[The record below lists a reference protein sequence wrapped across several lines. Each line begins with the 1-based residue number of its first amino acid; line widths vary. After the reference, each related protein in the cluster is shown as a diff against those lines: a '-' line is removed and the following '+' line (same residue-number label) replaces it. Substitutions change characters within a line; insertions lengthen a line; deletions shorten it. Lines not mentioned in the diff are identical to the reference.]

1 MQKSNHNIKTACI
14 TGTVAKAA
22 DRYAMDVMGLK
33 SLTLMETA
41 SSKIAEYVMKH
52 FPLAQKRVDAA
63 VTNEVKDAPA
73 ELVSLGAGVADVNG
87 VRDRQKPAAR
97 YQDLKISVLCGVG
110 NNGAD
115 GVCASRILLREG
127 YQPQVYIVGNLEK
140 ASWEFLYQLCH
151 FQQAGGTVKMYRPN
165 IDPADAGEATVM
177 AVYPDVDT
185 ADANAGEA
193 AVMAVHP
200 DVDAADAGEAALMA
214 VHPDSDTA
222 ADDASSFRANRLPD
236 DDILIDGI
244 FGIGLHREIAGDYR
258 AFIEEANRRR
268 HGFVL
273 AIDAPSGINTD
284 TGELMGC
291 GIKAD
296 VTITFGRNK
305 TGLVCGAGQNFAG
318 RVLVED
324 IGIPDEAYI
333 EAETHA

>member
-1 MQKSNHNIKTACI
+1 MPDKNGDIITECI

-52 FPLAQKRVDAA
+52 YPL
-63 VTNEVKDAPA
+63 
-73 ELVSLGAGVADVNG
+73 SH
-87 VRDRQKPAAR
+87 
-97 YQDLKISVLCGVG
+97 KISVLCGVG

-115 GVCASRILLREG
+115 GVCASRILLKEG
-127 YQPQVYIVGNLEK
+127 YQPHVYIVGSLEK

-151 FQQAGGTVKMYRPN
+151 FQQAGGAVTMYRPN
-165 IDPADAGEATVM
+165 T
-177 AVYPDVDT
+177 
-185 ADANAGEA
+185 
-193 AVMAVHP
+193 
-200 DVDAADAGEAALMA
+200 
-214 VHPDSDTA
+214 
-222 ADDASSFRANRLPD
+222 LPD

-258 AFIEEANRRR
+258 LFIEEANRRR

-284 TGELMGC
+284 TGALMGC

-305 TGLVCGAGQNFAG
+305 TGLVRGDGQKLGG

-333 EAETHA
+333 AAEEA

>member
-1 MQKSNHNIKTACI
+1 MQHENGNRKAMCI
-14 TGTVAKAA
+14 TGTVARAA

-52 FPLAQKRVDAA
+52 FPLAQKRVDAT

-97 YQDLKISVLCGVG
+97 YQDLKISVLCGAG

-115 GVCASRILLREG
+115 GVCASRMLLREG

-151 FQQAGGTVKMYRPN
+151 FQQAGGTVTMYHPDVDTAN
-165 IDPADAGEATVM
+165 AGEVAVMAVHPGVNAGEATVM
-177 AVYPDVDT
+177 AVHPDVDT
-185 ADANAGEA
+185 ANAGEVA
-193 AVMAVHP
+193 AMA
-200 DVDAADAGEAALMA
+200 M
-214 VHPDSDTA
+214 HPDSATA
-222 ADDASSFRANRLPD
+222 ADDASLLRANRLPD

-273 AIDAPSGINTD
+273 AIDTPSGINTD

-324 IGIPDEAYI
+324 IGIPDEAYE
-333 EAETHA
+333 EAERHA

>member
-1 MQKSNHNIKTACI
+1 MQHENGNRKAMCI

-41 SSKIAEYVMKH
+41 SSKIAEYVTKQY
-52 FPLAQKRVDAA
+52 L
-63 VTNEVKDAPA
+63 
-73 ELVSLGAGVADVNG
+73 
-87 VRDRQKPAAR
+87 
-97 YQDLKISVLCGVG
+97 YQREKKISVLCGVG

-115 GVCASRILLREG
+115 GVCAARMLLEEG
-127 YQPQVYIVGNLEK
+127 YQPRVYIVGNMEK
-140 ASWEFLYQLCH
+140 ASWEFLYQLFY
-151 FQQAGGTVKMYRPN
+151 FQQAEGVALPHRVG
-165 IDPADAGEATVM
+165 DA
-177 AVYPDVDT
+177 
-185 ADANAGEA
+185 
-193 AVMAVHP
+193 
-200 DVDAADAGEAALMA
+200 L
-214 VHPDSDTA
+214 
-222 ADDASSFRANRLPD
+222 RD
-236 DDILIDGI
+236 DDILIDAI

-333 EAETHA
+333 EAEKHA

>member
-41 SSKIAEYVMKH
+41 SSRIAEYVMKH
-52 FPLAQKRVDAA
+52 YPLCGEHDLQSAAPIMVNEGGANGGAYPKRSESDG
-63 VTNEVKDAPA
+63 NH
-73 ELVSLGAGVADVNG
+73 
-87 VRDRQKPAAR
+87 
-97 YQDLKISVLCGVG
+97 LKISVLCGVG

-115 GVCASRILLREG
+115 GVCASRMLLGEG

-140 ASWEFLYQLCH
+140 ASWEFLYQLVY

-165 IDPADAGEATVM
+165 IDPADAGEAAAM
-177 AVYPDVDT
+177 AVHPGVDT

-222 ADDASSFRANRLPD
+222 ADDASPFLTNRLPN

-258 AFIEEANRRR
+258 AFIEEANHRR

-324 IGIPDEAYI
+324 IGIPDEAYE
-333 EAETHA
+333 EAEKHA

>member
-1 MQKSNHNIKTACI
+1 MPDKNGDINTACI

-52 FPLAQKRVDAA
+52 FPL
-63 VTNEVKDAPA
+63 
-73 ELVSLGAGVADVNG
+73 SH
-87 VRDRQKPAAR
+87 
-97 YQDLKISVLCGVG
+97 KISVLCGIG

-127 YQPQVYIVGNLEK
+127 YQPHVYIVGNLEK

-151 FQQAGGTVKMYRPN
+151 FQQAGGAVTMYRP
-165 IDPADAGEATVM
+165 
-177 AVYPDVDT
+177 DT
-185 ADANAGEA
+185 
-193 AVMAVHP
+193 
-200 DVDAADAGEAALMA
+200 
-214 VHPDSDTA
+214 
-222 ADDASSFRANRLPD
+222 LPD
-236 DDILIDGI
+236 DDILIDAI

-258 AFIEEANRRR
+258 LFIEEANRRS

-305 TGLVCGAGQNFAG
+305 TGLVCGAGQKLAG

-333 EAETHA
+333 EAKTHS

>member
-1 MQKSNHNIKTACI
+1 MQHENGNRKAMCI
-14 TGTVAKAA
+14 TGAVAKAA

-52 FPLAQKRVDAA
+52 FPLAQKRVDAT

-115 GVCASRILLREG
+115 GVCASRMLLREG

-151 FQQAGGTVKMYRPN
+151 FQQAGGTVTMYHPGVDTAN
-165 IDPADAGEATVM
+165 AGEATVM
-177 AVYPDVDT
+177 A
-185 ADANAGEA
+185 
-193 AVMAVHP
+193 M
-200 DVDAADAGEAALMA
+200 
-214 VHPDSDTA
+214 HPDSATA
-222 ADDASSFRANRLPD
+222 ADDASLFRANRLPD

-258 AFIEEANRRR
+258 TFIEEANRRR

-324 IGIPDEAYI
+324 IGIPDEAYE
-333 EAETHA
+333 EAERHA

>member
-1 MQKSNHNIKTACI
+1 MQHENGNRKAMCI

-52 FPLAQKRVDAA
+52 FPLAQKRVDAT

-97 YQDLKISVLCGVG
+97 YQDLKISVLCGAG

-115 GVCASRILLREG
+115 GVCASRMLLREG

-151 FQQAGGTVKMYRPN
+151 FQQAGGTVTMYH
-165 IDPADAGEATVM
+165 
-177 AVYPDVDT
+177 PDVDT
-185 ADANAGEA
+185 ANAGEV

-200 DVDAADAGEAALMA
+200 DSA
-214 VHPDSDTA
+214 TA
-222 ADDASSFRANRLPD
+222 ADDASLLRANRLPD

-273 AIDAPSGINTD
+273 AIDTPSGINTD

-324 IGIPDEAYI
+324 IGIPDEAYE
-333 EAETHA
+333 EAERHA

>member
-1 MQKSNHNIKTACI
+1 M
-14 TGTVAKAA
+14 AKAA

-52 FPLAQKRVDAA
+52 FPLAQKRVDAT
-63 VTNEVKDAPA
+63 VTNEVKDALA
-73 ELVSLGAGVADVNG
+73 ELVSLGDGVADVNG

-115 GVCASRILLREG
+115 GVCASRMLLREG

-151 FQQAGGTVKMYRPN
+151 FQQAGGTVTMYH
-165 IDPADAGEATVM
+165 
-177 AVYPDVDT
+177 PDVDT
-185 ADANAGEA
+185 ANAGEA
-193 AVMAVHP
+193 AAMAVY
-200 DVDAADAGEAALMA
+200 
-214 VHPDSDTA
+214 PDSDTA
-222 ADDASSFRANRLPD
+222 ADDASLFRANRLPD

-324 IGIPDEAYI
+324 IGIPDEAYE
-333 EAETHA
+333 EAERHA

>member
-1 MQKSNHNIKTACI
+1 MQHENGDRKAMCI

-41 SSKIAEYVMKH
+41 SSKIAEYVIKH
-52 FPLAQKRVDAA
+52 FPLTQKRVDAA
-63 VTNEVKDAPA
+63 VTNEVKDASA

-115 GVCASRILLREG
+115 GVCASRMLLREG
-127 YQPQVYIVGNLEK
+127 YQPRVYIVGNLEK

-165 IDPADAGEATVM
+165 IDPADAGKAT
-177 AVYPDVDT
+177 
-185 ADANAGEA
+185 
-193 AVMAVHP
+193 VMAVHP
-200 DVDAADAGEAALMA
+200 DSA
-214 VHPDSDTA
+214 TA
-222 ADDASSFRANRLPD
+222 ADDASPFRANRLPD

-305 TGLVCGAGQNFAG
+305 TGLVCGADQNFAG

-324 IGIPDEAYI
+324 IGIPDEAYE
-333 EAETHA
+333 EAERHA

>member
-1 MQKSNHNIKTACI
+1 MPDKNGDIITECI

-33 SLTLMETA
+33 SLALMETA
-41 SSKIAEYVMKH
+41 SSKIAEYVMRH
-52 FPLAQKRVDAA
+52 YPLNGEHELQS
-63 VTNEVKDAPA
+63 DAPIMVNESSVNCA
-73 ELVSLGAGVADVNG
+73 TYPKKTESAGEN
-87 VRDRQKPAAR
+87 
-97 YQDLKISVLCGVG
+97 LKISVLCGVG

-115 GVCASRILLREG
+115 GICASRMLLGEG
-127 YQPQVYIVGNLEK
+127 YQPHVYIVGNLEK

-151 FQQAGGTVKMYRPN
+151 FQQAGGAVTMYRPN
-165 IDPADAGEATVM
+165 R
-177 AVYPDVDT
+177 DT
-185 ADANAGEA
+185 ANAG
-193 AVMAVHP
+193 
-200 DVDAADAGEAALMA
+200 DAESLSACPHGDAPAKDAL
-214 VHPDSDTA
+214 S
-222 ADDASSFRANRLPD
+222 ASTGMLPD

-258 AFIEEANRRR
+258 LFIEEANRRR

-284 TGELMGC
+284 TGALMGC

-305 TGLVCGAGQNFAG
+305 TGLVCGAGQKLAG

-333 EAETHA
+333 AAEEA

>member
-1 MQKSNHNIKTACI
+1 MPDKNGDINTACI

-41 SSKIAEYVMKH
+41 SSKIAEYVTKH
-52 FPLAQKRVDAA
+52 YPL
-63 VTNEVKDAPA
+63 
-73 ELVSLGAGVADVNG
+73 S
-87 VRDRQKPAAR
+87 
-97 YQDLKISVLCGVG
+97 YKISVLCGVG

-115 GVCASRILLREG
+115 GVCASRILLRKG
-127 YQPQVYIVGNLEK
+127 YQPHVYIVGNLEK

-151 FQQAGGTVKMYRPN
+151 FQQAGGAVTMYRPN
-165 IDPADAGEATVM
+165 T
-177 AVYPDVDT
+177 
-185 ADANAGEA
+185 
-193 AVMAVHP
+193 
-200 DVDAADAGEAALMA
+200 
-214 VHPDSDTA
+214 
-222 ADDASSFRANRLPD
+222 LPD

-258 AFIEEANRRR
+258 LFIEEANRRR

-284 TGELMGC
+284 TGALMGC

-305 TGLVCGAGQNFAG
+305 TGLVCGAGQKLAG
-318 RVLVED
+318 QVLVED

-333 EAETHA
+333 EAKTHS

>member
-1 MQKSNHNIKTACI
+1 MPDKNGDIITECI

-33 SLTLMETA
+33 SLALMETA

-52 FPLAQKRVDAA
+52 YPL
-63 VTNEVKDAPA
+63 
-73 ELVSLGAGVADVNG
+73 SH
-87 VRDRQKPAAR
+87 
-97 YQDLKISVLCGVG
+97 KISVLCGVG

-115 GVCASRILLREG
+115 GVCASRILLGEG
-127 YQPQVYIVGNLEK
+127 YQPHVYIVGSLEK

-151 FQQAGGTVKMYRPN
+151 FQQAGGAVTMYRPN
-165 IDPADAGEATVM
+165 T
-177 AVYPDVDT
+177 
-185 ADANAGEA
+185 
-193 AVMAVHP
+193 
-200 DVDAADAGEAALMA
+200 
-214 VHPDSDTA
+214 
-222 ADDASSFRANRLPD
+222 LPD

-258 AFIEEANRRR
+258 LFIEEANRRR

-284 TGELMGC
+284 TGALMGC

-296 VTITFGRNK
+296 VNITFGRNK
-305 TGLVCGAGQNFAG
+305 TGLVCGAGQKLAG

-333 EAETHA
+333 AAEEA

>member
-41 SSKIAEYVMKH
+41 SSKIAEYVMQH
-52 FPLAQKRVDAA
+52 FLLAQKRVDAS
-63 VTNEVKDAPA
+63 VTNEMKDAPV
-73 ELVSLGAGVADVNG
+73 EHVSSGDGVTDVDD

-97 YQDLKISVLCGVG
+97 HQDLKISVLCGVG

-115 GVCASRILLREG
+115 GVCASRMLLGEG
-127 YQPQVYIVGNLEK
+127 YRPQVYIVGNLEK

-151 FQQAGGTVKMYRPN
+151 FQQAGGTVTMYH
-165 IDPADAGEATVM
+165 
-177 AVYPDVDT
+177 PDVDT
-185 ADANAGEA
+185 ADAGEA
-193 AVMAVHP
+193 AV
-200 DVDAADAGEAALMA
+200 MA

-222 ADDASSFRANRLPD
+222 ADDASPFRTNRLPD

-258 AFIEEANRRR
+258 TFIEEANRHR

-305 TGLVCGAGQNFAG
+305 TGLVCGAGRNFAG

-324 IGIPDEAYI
+324 IGIPDEAYD
-333 EAETHA
+333 EAEKHA

>member
-41 SSKIAEYVMKH
+41 SSKIAEYVMRH
-52 FPLAQKRVDAA
+52 DPLNGGDFQHPEEAIAA
-63 VTNEVKDAPA
+63 SRNDGNDSECPEKTESK
-73 ELVSLGAGVADVNG
+73 G
-87 VRDRQKPAAR
+87 RT
-97 YQDLKISVLCGVG
+97 LKISVLCGVG

-115 GVCASRILLREG
+115 GVCASRMLLEEG
-127 YQPQVYIVGNLEK
+127 YQPRVYIVGSLEK

-151 FQQAGGTVKMYRPN
+151 FQQAGGTVTMYH
-165 IDPADAGEATVM
+165 
-177 AVYPDVDT
+177 PDVDT
-185 ADANAGEA
+185 AGAGEV

-200 DVDAADAGEAALMA
+200 D
-214 VHPDSDTA
+214 STTA
-222 ADDASSFRANRLPD
+222 ADDASPFLTNRLPD

-258 AFIEEANRRR
+258 TFIEEANRRR
-268 HGFVL
+268 HGLVL

>member
-1 MQKSNHNIKTACI
+1 MQHENGDRKAMCI

-41 SSKIAEYVMKH
+41 SSKIAEYVIKH
-52 FPLAQKRVDAA
+52 FPLTQKRVDAA
-63 VTNEVKDAPA
+63 VTNEVKDASA

-115 GVCASRILLREG
+115 GVCASRMLLREG
-127 YQPQVYIVGNLEK
+127 YQPRVYIVGNLEK

-165 IDPADAGEATVM
+165 IDPADAGKATV
-177 AVYPDVDT
+177 
-185 ADANAGEA
+185 
-193 AVMAVHP
+193 
-200 DVDAADAGEAALMA
+200 MA

-222 ADDASSFRANRLPD
+222 ADDASPFRANRLSD

-258 AFIEEANRRR
+258 TFIEEANRRR

-305 TGLVCGAGQNFAG
+305 TGLVRGAGQNFAG

-333 EAETHA
+333 EAEKHA

>member
-1 MQKSNHNIKTACI
+1 MPNENNEMKTACI

-41 SSKIAEYVMKH
+41 SSKIAEYVTKQY
-52 FPLAQKRVDAA
+52 L
-63 VTNEVKDAPA
+63 
-73 ELVSLGAGVADVNG
+73 
-87 VRDRQKPAAR
+87 
-97 YQDLKISVLCGVG
+97 YQREKKISVLCGVG

-115 GVCASRILLREG
+115 GVCAARMLLEEG
-127 YQPQVYIVGNLEK
+127 YQPQVYIVGNMEK
-140 ASWEFLYQLCH
+140 ASWEFLYQLFY
-151 FQQAGGTVKMYRPN
+151 FQQAEGVALSYR
-165 IDPADAGEATVM
+165 AG
-177 AVYPDVDT
+177 DV
-185 ADANAGEA
+185 
-193 AVMAVHP
+193 
-200 DVDAADAGEAALMA
+200 L
-214 VHPDSDTA
+214 
-222 ADDASSFRANRLPD
+222 RD
-236 DDILIDGI
+236 DDILIDAI

-258 AFIEEANRRR
+258 LFIEEANRRN

-284 TGELMGC
+284 TGALMGC

-305 TGLVCGAGQNFAG
+305 TGLVCGTGRELAG

-333 EAETHA
+333 AAKEA

>member
-1 MQKSNHNIKTACI
+1 MQHENGNRKAMCI
-14 TGTVAKAA
+14 TGAVAKAA

-52 FPLAQKRVDAA
+52 FPLAQKRVDAT
-63 VTNEVKDAPA
+63 VTNEVKDALA

-87 VRDRQKPAAR
+87 VRDRQKTAAR
-97 YQDLKISVLCGVG
+97 YRDLKISVLCGVG

-115 GVCASRILLREG
+115 GVCASRMLLEEG
-127 YQPQVYIVGNLEK
+127 YQPRVYIVGSLEK
-140 ASWEFLYQLCH
+140 ASWEFLYQLFY
-151 FQQAGGTVKMYRPN
+151 FQQAEGVALPHRAG
-165 IDPADAGEATVM
+165 DA
-177 AVYPDVDT
+177 
-185 ADANAGEA
+185 
-193 AVMAVHP
+193 
-200 DVDAADAGEAALMA
+200 L
-214 VHPDSDTA
+214 
-222 ADDASSFRANRLPD
+222 RD
-236 DDILIDGI
+236 DDILIDAI

-324 IGIPDEAYI
+324 IGIPDEAYD
-333 EAETHA
+333 EAERHA

>member
-1 MQKSNHNIKTACI
+1 MQHENGNRKAMCI

-52 FPLAQKRVDAA
+52 FPLAQKRVDAS

-73 ELVSLGAGVADVNG
+73 EHVSLGAGVADVNG

-115 GVCASRILLREG
+115 GVCASRMLLREG

-151 FQQAGGTVKMYRPN
+151 FQQAGGTVTMYHPDVDTAN
-165 IDPADAGEATVM
+165 AGEATVM
-177 AVYPDVDT
+177 AVHPGV
-185 ADANAGEA
+185 NAGEA
-193 AVMAVHP
+193 TVMAVHP
-200 DVDAADAGEAALMA
+200 DVDTANAGEVAAMA
-214 VHPDSDTA
+214 MHPDSATA
-222 ADDASSFRANRLPD
+222 ADDASLFRANRLPD

-258 AFIEEANRRR
+258 TFIEEANRRR

-324 IGIPDEAYI
+324 IGIPDEAYE
-333 EAETHA
+333 EAERHA

>member
-1 MQKSNHNIKTACI
+1 MQHENGNRKAMCI

-52 FPLAQKRVDAA
+52 FPLAQKRVDAT
-63 VTNEVKDAPA
+63 VTNEVKDALA
-73 ELVSLGAGVADVNG
+73 ELVSLGDGVADVNG

-115 GVCASRILLREG
+115 GVCASRMLLREG

-151 FQQAGGTVKMYRPN
+151 FQQAGGTVTMYHPDVDTAN
-165 IDPADAGEATVM
+165 AGEVAVMAVHPGVNAGEATVM
-177 AVYPDVDT
+177 AVHPDVDT
-185 ADANAGEA
+185 ANAGEVA
-193 AVMAVHP
+193 AMA
-200 DVDAADAGEAALMA
+200 M
-214 VHPDSDTA
+214 HPDSATA
-222 ADDASSFRANRLPD
+222 ADDASLLRANRLPD

-273 AIDAPSGINTD
+273 AIDTPSGINTD

-324 IGIPDEAYI
+324 IGIPDEAYE
-333 EAETHA
+333 EAERHA

>member
-1 MQKSNHNIKTACI
+1 MQHENGDRKAMCI

-52 FPLAQKRVDAA
+52 FPLAQKRVDAS

-73 ELVSLGAGVADVNG
+73 EHVSLGDGVADVDC

-115 GVCASRILLREG
+115 GVCASRMLLGEG

-151 FQQAGGTVKMYRPN
+151 FQQAGGTVTIYRPYV
-165 IDPADAGEATVM
+165 DVADAGK
-177 AVYPDVDT
+177 
-185 ADANAGEA
+185 A
-193 AVMAVHP
+193 AV
-200 DVDAADAGEAALMA
+200 MA

-222 ADDASSFRANRLPD
+222 ADDASPFRANRLSD

>member
-1 MQKSNHNIKTACI
+1 MPDKNGDIITECI

-52 FPLAQKRVDAA
+52 FPL
-63 VTNEVKDAPA
+63 
-73 ELVSLGAGVADVNG
+73 SH
-87 VRDRQKPAAR
+87 
-97 YQDLKISVLCGVG
+97 KISVLCGVG

-127 YQPQVYIVGNLEK
+127 YQPHVYIVGNLEK

-151 FQQAGGTVKMYRPN
+151 FQQAGGAVTMYRPN
-165 IDPADAGEATVM
+165 T
-177 AVYPDVDT
+177 
-185 ADANAGEA
+185 
-193 AVMAVHP
+193 
-200 DVDAADAGEAALMA
+200 
-214 VHPDSDTA
+214 
-222 ADDASSFRANRLPD
+222 LPD
-236 DDILIDGI
+236 DDILIDAI

-258 AFIEEANRRR
+258 LFIEEADRRS

-284 TGELMGC
+284 TGALMGC

-305 TGLVCGAGQNFAG
+305 TGLVRGAGRELAG

-333 EAETHA
+333 AAEEA

>member
-1 MQKSNHNIKTACI
+1 MQHENGNRKAMCI
-14 TGTVAKAA
+14 TGAVAKAA

-41 SSKIAEYVMKH
+41 SRKVAEYVMKH
-52 FPLAQKRVDAA
+52 FPLAQKRVDAT
-63 VTNEVKDAPA
+63 VTNEVKDAPV
-73 ELVSLGAGVADVNG
+73 EHVSLGDGVTDVDG
-87 VRDRQKPAAR
+87 VRGRQKPAAR
-97 YQDLKISVLCGVG
+97 HQDLKISVLCGVG

-115 GVCASRILLREG
+115 GVCASRMLLEEG
-127 YQPQVYIVGNLEK
+127 YQPRVYIVGSLEK
-140 ASWEFLYQLCH
+140 ASWEFLYQLVY

-165 IDPADAGEATVM
+165 IDPTDADAAAMV
-177 AVYPDVDT
+177 VDPEI
-185 ADANAGEA
+185 DPVDAGEA
-193 AVMAVHP
+193 AVMA
-200 DVDAADAGEAALMA
+200 A
-214 VHPDSDTA
+214 HPDSGTV
-222 ADDASSFRANRLPD
+222 ADDASPFLTNRLPD

-318 RVLVED
+318 RVLIED

>member
-1 MQKSNHNIKTACI
+1 MQHENGNRKAMCI

-52 FPLAQKRVDAA
+52 FPLAQKRVDAT
-63 VTNEVKDAPA
+63 VTNEVKDALA

-87 VRDRQKPAAR
+87 VRDRQKTAAR

-115 GVCASRILLREG
+115 GVCASRMLLEEG
-127 YQPQVYIVGNLEK
+127 YQPRVYIVGKLEK

-151 FQQAGGTVKMYRPN
+151 FQQAGGTVTMYHPDVD
-165 IDPADAGEATVM
+165 IADAGAATVM
-177 AVYPDVDT
+177 A
-185 ADANAGEA
+185 A
-193 AVMAVHP
+193 
-200 DVDAADAGEAALMA
+200 
-214 VHPDSDTA
+214 HPDSATA
-222 ADDASSFRANRLPD
+222 ADDASPFRGNRLPD

-258 AFIEEANRRR
+258 TFIEEANRRR

>member
-1 MQKSNHNIKTACI
+1 MQHENGNRKAMCI

-52 FPLAQKRVDAA
+52 FPLAQKRVDAS

-73 ELVSLGAGVADVNG
+73 EHVSLGDGVADVDC

-115 GVCASRILLREG
+115 GVCASRMLLGEG

-151 FQQAGGTVKMYRPN
+151 FQQAGGTVTIYRPYV
-165 IDPADAGEATVM
+165 DVADAGK
-177 AVYPDVDT
+177 
-185 ADANAGEA
+185 A
-193 AVMAVHP
+193 AV
-200 DVDAADAGEAALMA
+200 MA

-222 ADDASSFRANRLPD
+222 ADDASPFRANRLSD

-305 TGLVCGAGQNFAG
+305 TGLVYGAGQNFAG

-324 IGIPDEAYI
+324 IGIPDEAYD
-333 EAETHA
+333 EAVRHA

>member
-1 MQKSNHNIKTACI
+1 MQKSNHNIKTTCI

-41 SSKIAEYVMKH
+41 SSKIAEYVMRH
-52 FPLAQKRVDAA
+52 DPLNGGDFRHPEESIAA
-63 VTNEVKDAPA
+63 
-73 ELVSLGAGVADVNG
+73 S
-87 VRDRQKPAAR
+87 RDDGNDSECPEKTESKGRT
-97 YQDLKISVLCGVG
+97 LKISVLCGVG

-115 GVCASRILLREG
+115 GVCASRMLLEEG
-127 YQPQVYIVGNLEK
+127 YQPRVYIVGSLEK

-151 FQQAGGTVKMYRPN
+151 FQQAGGTVTMYH
-165 IDPADAGEATVM
+165 
-177 AVYPDVDT
+177 PDVDT
-185 ADANAGEA
+185 AGAGEV

-200 DVDAADAGEAALMA
+200 DSA
-214 VHPDSDTA
+214 TA
-222 ADDASSFRANRLPD
+222 ADDASPFLTNRLPD

-258 AFIEEANRRR
+258 TFIEEANRRR
-268 HGFVL
+268 HGLVL

>member
-1 MQKSNHNIKTACI
+1 MQHENGNRKAMCI
-14 TGTVAKAA
+14 TGAVAKAA

-52 FPLAQKRVDAA
+52 FPLAQKRVDAT

-115 GVCASRILLREG
+115 GVCASRMLLREG

-151 FQQAGGTVKMYRPN
+151 FQQAGGTVTMYHPDVDTAN
-165 IDPADAGEATVM
+165 AGEVAVMAVHPGVNAGEATVM
-177 AVYPDVDT
+177 SVHPDVDT
-185 ADANAGEA
+185 ANAGEVA
-193 AVMAVHP
+193 AMA
-200 DVDAADAGEAALMA
+200 M
-214 VHPDSDTA
+214 HPDSATA
-222 ADDASSFRANRLPD
+222 ADDASLLRANRLPD

-273 AIDAPSGINTD
+273 AIDTPSGINTD

-324 IGIPDEAYI
+324 IGIPDEAYE
-333 EAETHA
+333 EAERHA

>member
-1 MQKSNHNIKTACI
+1 MQHENGNRKAMCI
-14 TGTVAKAA
+14 TGAVAKAA

-41 SSKIAEYVMKH
+41 SSKIAEYVMRH
-52 FPLAQKRVDAA
+52 FPLAQKRVDAT

-97 YQDLKISVLCGVG
+97 YRDLKISVLCGVG

-115 GVCASRILLREG
+115 GVCASRMLLGEG
-127 YQPQVYIVGNLEK
+127 YQPRVYIVGSLEK

-151 FQQAGGTVKMYRPN
+151 FQQAGGTVTMYH
-165 IDPADAGEATVM
+165 
-177 AVYPDVDT
+177 PDVDT
-185 ADANAGEA
+185 
-193 AVMAVHP
+193 
-200 DVDAADAGEAALMA
+200 ADAGEAALMA

-222 ADDASSFRANRLPD
+222 ADDASPFRANRLPD

-244 FGIGLHREIAGDYR
+244 FGIGLYREIAGDYR
-258 AFIEEANRRR
+258 TFIEEANRRR

>member
-1 MQKSNHNIKTACI
+1 MSEKYDDIKSACI

-41 SSKIAEYVMKH
+41 SSKVAEYVMKH
-52 FPLAQKRVDAA
+52 YPLCGEHDLQSAA
-63 VTNEVKDAPA
+63 PIMVNEV
-73 ELVSLGAGVADVNG
+73 GANG
-87 VRDRQKPAAR
+87 GAYPKRSESDGNH
-97 YQDLKISVLCGVG
+97 LKISVLCGVG

-115 GVCASRILLREG
+115 GVCASRMLLGEG

-151 FQQAGGTVKMYRPN
+151 FQQAGGTVTMYH
-165 IDPADAGEATVM
+165 
-177 AVYPDVDT
+177 PDVDT
-185 ADANAGEA
+185 ANAGEV
-193 AVMAVHP
+193 AVMS
-200 DVDAADAGEAALMA
+200 
-214 VHPDSDTA
+214 VHPDSATA
-222 ADDASSFRANRLPD
+222 ADDASPFRANRLPD
-236 DDILIDGI
+236 DDILIDAI

-268 HGFVL
+268 HEFVL

-305 TGLVCGAGQNFAG
+305 TGLVCGTGQNFAG

>member
-1 MQKSNHNIKTACI
+1 MQHENGNRKAMCI
-14 TGTVAKAA
+14 TGAVAKAA

-41 SSKIAEYVMKH
+41 SSKIAEYVMRH
-52 FPLAQKRVDAA
+52 FPLAQKRVDAT

-97 YQDLKISVLCGVG
+97 YRDLKISVLCGVG

-115 GVCASRILLREG
+115 GVCASRMLLGEG
-127 YQPQVYIVGNLEK
+127 YQPRVYIVGSLEK

-151 FQQAGGTVKMYRPN
+151 FQQAGGTVTMYH
-165 IDPADAGEATVM
+165 
-177 AVYPDVDT
+177 PDVDT
-185 ADANAGEA
+185 
-193 AVMAVHP
+193 
-200 DVDAADAGEAALMA
+200 ADAGEAALMA

-222 ADDASSFRANRLPD
+222 ADDASPFRANRLPD

-258 AFIEEANRRR
+258 TFIEEANRRR

>member
-1 MQKSNHNIKTACI
+1 MSDKNGDIITECI

-52 FPLAQKRVDAA
+52 FPL
-63 VTNEVKDAPA
+63 
-73 ELVSLGAGVADVNG
+73 SH
-87 VRDRQKPAAR
+87 
-97 YQDLKISVLCGVG
+97 KISVLCGVG

-115 GVCASRILLREG
+115 GVCASRILLRES
-127 YQPQVYIVGNLEK
+127 YQPHVYIVGNLEK

-151 FQQAGGTVKMYRPN
+151 FQQAGGVVTMYRPN
-165 IDPADAGEATVM
+165 T
-177 AVYPDVDT
+177 
-185 ADANAGEA
+185 
-193 AVMAVHP
+193 
-200 DVDAADAGEAALMA
+200 
-214 VHPDSDTA
+214 
-222 ADDASSFRANRLPD
+222 LPD

-258 AFIEEANRRR
+258 LFIEEANRCS

-305 TGLVCGAGQNFAG
+305 TGLVRGAGRELAG

-333 EAETHA
+333 AAEEA

>member
-33 SLTLMETA
+33 SLTLMEAA
-41 SSKIAEYVMKH
+41 SSKIAEYVMRH
-52 FPLAQKRVDAA
+52 DPLNGGDFQHP
-63 VTNEVKDAPA
+63 EESIA
-73 ELVSLGAGVADVNG
+73 ESPDDGNSSECPEKKASKGGA
-87 VRDRQKPAAR
+87 
-97 YQDLKISVLCGVG
+97 LKISVLCGVG

-115 GVCASRILLREG
+115 GVCASRMLLREG

-151 FQQAGGTVKMYRPN
+151 FQQAGGTVTMYH
-165 IDPADAGEATVM
+165 
-177 AVYPDVDT
+177 PDVDT
-185 ADANAGEA
+185 ANVGEA
-193 AVMAVHP
+193 TVMAVHP
-200 DVDAADAGEAALMA
+200 DVDTAGAGEAAAMA

>member
-1 MQKSNHNIKTACI
+1 MQHENGNRKAMCI
-14 TGTVAKAA
+14 TGAVAKAA

-52 FPLAQKRVDAA
+52 FPLAQKRVDAT
-63 VTNEVKDAPA
+63 VTNEVKDALA

-87 VRDRQKPAAR
+87 VRDRQKTAAR

-115 GVCASRILLREG
+115 GVCASRMLLGEG
-127 YQPQVYIVGNLEK
+127 YQPRVYIVGSLEK

-151 FQQAGGTVKMYRPN
+151 FQQAGGTVTMYH
-165 IDPADAGEATVM
+165 
-177 AVYPDVDT
+177 PDVDT
-185 ADANAGEA
+185 
-193 AVMAVHP
+193 
-200 DVDAADAGEAALMA
+200 ADAGEAALMA

-222 ADDASSFRANRLPD
+222 ADDASPFRANRLPD

-258 AFIEEANRRR
+258 TFIEEANRRR

>member
-1 MQKSNHNIKTACI
+1 MPDKNGDISTACI

-33 SLTLMETA
+33 SLALMETA

-52 FPLAQKRVDAA
+52 YPL
-63 VTNEVKDAPA
+63 
-73 ELVSLGAGVADVNG
+73 SH
-87 VRDRQKPAAR
+87 
-97 YQDLKISVLCGVG
+97 KISVLCGVG

-127 YQPQVYIVGNLEK
+127 YQPHVYIVGSLEK

-151 FQQAGGTVKMYRPN
+151 FQQAGGAVTMYRPN
-165 IDPADAGEATVM
+165 T
-177 AVYPDVDT
+177 
-185 ADANAGEA
+185 
-193 AVMAVHP
+193 
-200 DVDAADAGEAALMA
+200 
-214 VHPDSDTA
+214 
-222 ADDASSFRANRLPD
+222 LPD
-236 DDILIDGI
+236 DDILIDAI

-258 AFIEEANRRR
+258 LFIEEANRRS

-305 TGLVCGAGQNFAG
+305 TGLVCGAGRELAG

-333 EAETHA
+333 AAEEA